1 MHITS
6 NGIIDDHFADRYGK
20 RGAQFNEH
28 GMPTFSIPFSI
39 HDAPESA
46 ATFAIVLED
55 KDAYPVSGGFVWI
68 HWIAANIE
76 RTDIGENESVLARD
90 FVQGANSWTSMQ
102 GGQQSIELSSCYGG
116 MCPPDA
122 PHLYELT
129 AYALDTRL
137 DLENG
142 FMLNELFHQMDGHVL
157 AHTTLKAIYDAEKE

>member
-6 NGIIDDHFADRYGK
+6 NGIIDGHFADRYGK

-90 FVQGANSWTSMQ
+90 FVQGAK
-102 GGQQSIELSSCYGG
+102 
-116 MCPPDA
+116 
-122 PHLYELT
+122 
-129 AYALDTRL
+129 LDQHARRPAKHRAFQL
-137 DLENG
+137 LRR
-142 FMLNELFHQMDGHVL
+142 HVP
-157 AHTTLKAIYDAEKE
+157 T